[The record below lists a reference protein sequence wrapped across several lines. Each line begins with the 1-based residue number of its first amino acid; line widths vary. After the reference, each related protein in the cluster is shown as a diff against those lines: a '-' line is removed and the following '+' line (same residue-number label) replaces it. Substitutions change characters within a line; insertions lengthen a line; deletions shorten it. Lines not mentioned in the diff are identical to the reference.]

1 MHSLSLHLENILY
14 AMQKKQERRKEKEK
28 EGGEEEEK
36 NWHIFTKVSDLFTKD
51 VFLALRSSFVTDL
64 QYSQYPTT
72 VQIIISPQWHSL
84 SKWFP
89 DISEL

>member
-14 AMQKKQERRKEKEK
+14 AMQKKKKQERRKEKEK
-28 EGGEEEEK
+28 EGGEEEDE
-36 NWHIFTKVSDLFTKD
+36 NWHIFTKVSDLLTKD

-72 VQIIISPQWHSL
+72 VQIIIIPQ
-84 SKWFP
+84 
-89 DISEL
+89 